1 MLTKPKKEI
10 SIIIATYN
18 AGKTLERCLHSL
30 IKQKTNEIELL
41 IIDGGSKD
49 TTLSILYN
57 HKQDIDFSISEPD
70 KGIYDAWNKGMKH
83 ATGNWIMF
91 VGADDYLMDGAI
103 HTYIDFLKNNDTTNI
118 DLISGKYQYIDT
130 QGKLI
135 AIYGQPYNFNIFKKY
150 MNISHGT
157 SLHNKKLFEEVGGF
171 DLNYKICADYELL
184 SRKKL
189 NTLFINKP
197 LLCMQVGGMSFSIK
211 GLKETYKIRK
221 QYHYISSLTN
231 IFYFIKGSI
240 GYYIKKRFLGF
251 K

>member
-1 MLTKPKKEI
+1 MLMESKKEI

-18 AGKTLERCLHSL
+18 AGKTLERCLYSL

-49 TTLSILYN
+49 TTLSILHNY
-57 HKQDIDFSISEPD
+57 KQNIDFTLSESD
-70 KGIYDAWNKGMKH
+70 KGIYDAWNKGIKH

-91 VGADDYLMDGAI
+91 VGGDDYLLDGAI
-103 HTYIDFLKNNDTTNI
+103 NTYIDFLKNNDITNI
-118 DLISGKYQYIDT
+118 DLISAKYQYVDT
-130 QGKLI
+130 QSKLI
-135 AIYGQPYNFNIFKKY
+135 ATYGQPYNFNIFKKY

-157 SLHNKKLFEEVGGF
+157 SLHNKKLFEEVGLF

-211 GLKETYKIRK
+211 GLIETYKIRK
-221 QYHYISSLTN
+221 KFHYINSLTN
-231 IFYFIKGSI
+231 IFYFIKSSI
-240 GYYIKKRFLGF
+240 GYYIKKHFLGF